1 MSLQAKLA
9 SRLHRLARLFAR
21 SAEPAR
27 APKGWQPICATDAA
41 DIFIVAYP
49 KSGITW
55 LQNMVAA
62 ALFGLDP
69 EQTPDCLV
77 QDLVPDVHY
86 KPFYKRYRTPTF
98 FKTHHLPRPE
108 YRRVVYLL
116 RDGRDAM
123 VSYWHHLQALGG
135 RHIEFAEMLTGGALF
150 PCAWHEHVEQWTA
163 NPHGADM
170 LTIRYE
176 DLKADPV
183 TALVRL
189 CDFAGES
196 RDRSALERVAE
207 KCSFAAMR
215 TREQRQ
221 GWDNPD
227 WPKDRPFVRRGI
239 AGSYRDEMPAES
251 LALFLADA
259 GATLRKV
266 GYC

>member
-1 MSLQAKLA
+1 MAIQAKLA
-9 SRLHRLARLFAR
+9 SRFRRLARMFAR
-21 SAEPAR
+21 PAEPAR
-27 APKGWQPICATDAA
+27 APTGWQPICATDPA

-62 ALFGLDP
+62 AIFGLDP
-69 EQTPDCLV
+69 EHTPDALV

-98 FKTHHLPRPE
+98 FKTHHLPRPD

-123 VSYWHHLQALGG
+123 VSYWHHLQALSG
-135 RHIEFAEMLTGGALF
+135 RRIDLAAMLSAGELF
-150 PCAWHEHVEQWTA
+150 PCPWHDHVEQWTA
-163 NPHGADM
+163 NPHDADM
-170 LTIRYE
+170 ITIRYE

-196 RDRSALERVAE
+196 RDRSVLASVAE
-207 KCSFAAMR
+207 KCSFEAMR
-215 TREQRQ
+215 AREQRL

-239 AGSYRDEMPAES
+239 AGSYKDEMPAET
-251 LALFLADA
+251 LALFLAEA
-259 GATLRKV
+259 GETLRKV